1 MTGSCSALSCL
12 ALHWSCPAMTRHDS
26 LCLAFSSRDMPC
38 LASPRPFWIFPCLFV
53 TRLTLASSSLASSSL
68 ALALALA
75 LALLLLFLFRRVL
88 SYLALSGPRRCL
100 ALFHLV
106 LDCSVLFW
114 PSHSCLQSRLVSLLD
129 DLGEVLG
136 NVVGVGGEVIG
147 NGDEPVVEVGSLSQ
161 TRVASV
167 VFTQDT
173 KQYVY
178 DSRPTSPTSKHNAHV
193 CAPTNPSPIIRDAR
207 GVNHSP
213 LTMIL
218 HPPPR
223 RQRR

>member
-38 LASPRPFWIFPCLFV
+38 LASPRPFWILPCLFV
-53 TRLTLASSSLASSSL
+53 TRLTLASSS
-68 ALALALA
+68 LALALA

-106 LDCSVLFW
+106 LDCSDLFW

-129 DLGEVLG
+129 DLGEVPF
-136 NVVGVGGEVIG
+136 VT
-147 NGDEPVVEVGSLSQ
+147 SL
-161 TRVASV
+161 
-167 VFTQDT
+167 
-173 KQYVY
+173 
-178 DSRPTSPTSKHNAHV
+178 
-193 CAPTNPSPIIRDAR
+193 
-207 GVNHSP
+207 
-213 LTMIL
+213 
-218 HPPPR
+218 PR
-223 RQRR
+223 RTSSSLLSRILASLAMSL